1 MVRENPVHDWE
12 GLCQW
17 SGQEGAHPDDVRTGY
32 KGLEANSDWIL
43 SFQVRKGQR
52 IARAHG

>member
-1 MVRENPVHDWE
+1 MHDWE